1 MIKILVGNMF
11 ESKMTT
17 LVNTVNCVG
26 VMGKGIAQ
34 IVKKRYP
41 QMFEDYVSRCRSKQ
55 VRLGEP
61 YHYSDL
67 SGISIVNFPTKGHWR
82 SATRVSDVRTGL
94 KFFVDHVREW
104 EIKSVAFP
112 PLGCGNG
119 GLEWKQ
125 VGPLM
130 YSNLKDLEIPVE
142 IYAPFGT
149 PAGQLKEDF
158 LCAEQQIDFLTKGR
172 LRGGMRPEWA
182 VLIEVLYRL
191 RRQPYSKPIGRKM
204 FGSICHIM
212 TNLGLDMG
220 FHTKGGTSALP
231 NTELRE
237 TISVL
242 ANSNWILEKQR
253 GSTTTLEIG
262 FQYEEDR
269 HRFRNIIDSFEG
281 KIAKTVDLFS
291 RIRNVSQAEE
301 VVTVISSIQT
311 LKRTCGSVNVSEQ
324 DLFDYIANSRKIR
337 MEHKERRFELAET
350 IRNLAMLGWVKLRFS
365 ESLQMINHQSD
376 RDDLFADYHSVL

>member
-1 MIKILVGNMF
+1 MIRVLVGNMF

-34 IVKKRYP
+34 VVKKKYP
-41 QMFEDYVSRCRSKQ
+41 QMFEDYVHRCRSKQ

-67 SGISIVNFPTKGHWR
+67 TGISIVNFPTKGHWR
-82 SATRVSDVRTGL
+82 SATRVSDIRAGL
-94 KFFVDHVREW
+94 KYFVAHVREW
-104 EIKSVAFP
+104 EIESVAFP

-130 YSNLKDLEIPVE
+130 YSSLKDLEIPVE
-142 IYAPFGT
+142 MYAPFGT

-158 LCAEQQIDFLTKGR
+158 LCAERQIDFLTRGR
-172 LRGGMRPEWA
+172 LRGSMRPEWA

-191 RRQPYSKPIGRKM
+191 RRQPYSRSIGRKL

-212 TNLGLDMG
+212 TNLGLDTG
-220 FHTKGGTSALP
+220 FHPKGGTSALP

-242 ANSNWILEKQR
+242 ANNNWIVEKRR
-253 GSTTTLEIG
+253 GSITTLEVG
-262 FQYEEDR
+262 FQFEEDR
-269 HRFRNIIDSFEG
+269 RKFLGIIGSFEG

-301 VVTVISSIQT
+301 IVTVISSIQT
-311 LKRTCGSVNVSEQ
+311 LKRKHGSVNVSEQ
-324 DLFDYIANSRKIR
+324 DLFDYIANSGKKW
-337 MEHKERRFELAET
+337 MGHEERRFELAET
-350 IRNLAMLGWVKLRFS
+350 IRNLEMLGWVKLRFS
-365 ESLQMINHQSD
+365 ESLQMVARQSD
-376 RDDLFADYHSVL
+376 CDDLFAGQPSAP

>member
-1 MIKILVGNMF
+1 
-11 ESKMTT
+11 
-17 LVNTVNCVG
+17 
-26 VMGKGIAQ
+26 
-34 IVKKRYP
+34 
-41 QMFEDYVSRCRSKQ
+41 MFEDYVRRCRSKQ

-61 YHYSDL
+61 YRYSDL
-67 SGISIVNFPTKGHWR
+67 TGISIVNFPTKGHWR
-82 SATRVSDVRTGL
+82 SATRVSDVRAGL
-94 KFFVDHVREW
+94 KYFVDHVREW
-104 EIKSVAFP
+104 GIESVAFP

-130 YSNLKDLEIPVE
+130 YSSLKDLDIPVE

-172 LRGGMRPEWA
+172 LRRSVRPEWA

-191 RRQPYSKPIGRKM
+191 RRQPYSKPIGRKL

-212 TNLGLDMG
+212 TNLGLDTG
-220 FHTKGGTSALP
+220 FQTKGVTSALP

-242 ANSNWILEKQR
+242 ANNNWIVEKRR
-253 GSTTTLEIG
+253 GSTTTLEVG
-262 FQYEEDR
+262 FQFEEDR
-269 HRFRNIIDSFEG
+269 RKHLGIIGSFEG
-281 KIAKTVDLFS
+281 RIAKTVDLFS

-301 VVTVISSIQT
+301 IVTVISSIQA
-311 LKRTCGSVNVSEQ
+311 LKRTHGSVNVSEQ
-324 DLFDYIANSRKIR
+324 DLFDYIASSGKKW
-337 MEHKERRFELAET
+337 MGHEERRFELAET
-350 IRNLAMLGWVKLRFS
+350 IRNLEMLGWVKLRFS
-365 ESLQMINHQSD
+365 ESLQMVARQSD
-376 RDDLFADYHSVL
+376 RDDLFAGQPSAL